1 MRAFIGSLIK
11 HMILFGGIIMDER
24 ERRRA
29 FQKVKSMSNDKFWNW
44 MNFIHSRAYGK
55 AAQHYEEAM
64 GIVLQPKQAAAVKA
78 KATEIRE
85 QWDGMATITMD
96 ETEGTELQSVGV

>member
-1 MRAFIGSLIK
+1 MT
-11 HMILFGGIIMDER
+11 EQ

-29 FQKVKSMSNDKFWNW
+29 FQKVKSMSNDKFWKW
-44 MNFIHSRAYGK
+44 MNFIHSRAYAK

-64 GIVLQPKQAAAVKA
+64 AIVLQPKQAAAVKA
-78 KATEIRE
+78 KAAEIRE

-96 ETEGTELQSVGV
+96 ETEGMELSKVGV